1 MSDVFRGGVAIVT
14 GASGGIGEHIA
25 LRLAGLGARLVLAA
39 RRPDELERVA
49 ASCRRAAIAT
59 GRAADG
65 DVITVPADVA
75 DPPQC
80 QRLVGRAVQAFG
92 AVDML
97 VNNAGLGMW
106 ARVDQVLDLSV
117 FERVMRVNYFG
128 AVHCAVHAL
137 PHLKRS
143 GGRIVCV
150 SSLAGRTG
158 VPLRSGYAASKH
170 AMTGFFDSLRI
181 ELRGSGVSVT
191 LVDPGFVGTGSQGR
205 NLSGDGT
212 PVGTCPIDAAAVMT
226 PHECARI
233 TVAAAASRT
242 REVVIGAR
250 GRIGLWLK
258 LIAPEAVDRIAARA
272 IARGS

>member
-25 LRLAGLGARLVLAA
+25 LRLAALGARLVLAA

-49 ASCRRAAIAT
+49 ASCRRAAMAT
-59 GRAADG
+59 GRAADA
-65 DVITVPADVA
+65 DVITVPTDVA
-75 DPPQC
+75 EPPQC
-80 QRLVGRAVQAFG
+80 ERLVARAVQAFG

-128 AVHCAVHAL
+128 AVHCTVHAL

-143 GGRIVCV
+143 RGRIVCV

-170 AMTGFFDSLRI
+170 AMAGFFDSLRI
-181 ELRGSGVSVT
+181 ELRGSGVTVT

-258 LIAPEAVDRIAARA
+258 LIAPEAVDRITARA